1 MLQMHHKPL
10 VYLREIDFTDL
21 SYYKSKK
28 YGISRAI
35 YQYVGFTDEGLT
47 KRTAKW
53 SNTNL
58 NHKKTK
64 FLRGLMKMYKFK
76 NRSELN
82 NFLLKHTIVLKE
94 FDIKKEARKF
104 ESTMISINMQEDA
117 KNKHIICLNERDAE
131 LSVKEINELAKSFKN
146 KDPIVLL
153 HLHAIHSTS
162 HCCPYLLCFFIKLK
176 TDVFESLTFCSV
188 HFSSPCINYINANP
202 PSSQSFCVK
211 LMNKFRVL
219 SLCMFYIF
227 LFLSCRVHLLNI
239 M

>member
-1 MLQMHHKPL
+1 MQNKPL

-47 KRTAKW
+47 KRTSKW

-58 NHKKTK
+58 NHRNNKKTK

-76 NRSELN
+76 SMSELN
-82 NFLLKHTIVLKE
+82 KYLLQHTIVLKE

-146 KDPIVLL
+146 KEVI
-153 HLHAIHSTS
+153 A
-162 HCCPYLLCFFIKLK
+162 KLR
-176 TDVFESLTFCSV
+176 E
-188 HFSSPCINYINANP
+188 
-202 PSSQSFCVK
+202 K
-211 LMNKFRVL
+211 LEKEAQKAK
-219 SLCMFYIF
+219 
-227 LFLSCRVHLLNI
+227 
-239 M
+239 

>member
-1 MLQMHHKPL
+1 MHHKPL

-47 KRTAKW
+47 
-53 SNTNL
+53 NL
-58 NHKKTK
+58 NHRNNKKTK

-146 KDPIVLL
+146 KEVI
-153 HLHAIHSTS
+153 A
-162 HCCPYLLCFFIKLK
+162 KLR
-176 TDVFESLTFCSV
+176 E
-188 HFSSPCINYINANP
+188 
-202 PSSQSFCVK
+202 K
-211 LMNKFRVL
+211 LEKEAQKAK
-219 SLCMFYIF
+219 
-227 LFLSCRVHLLNI
+227 
-239 M
+239 

>member
-1 MLQMHHKPL
+1 MHHKPL

-58 NHKKTK
+58 NHRNNKKTK

-76 NRSELN
+76 SMSELN
-82 NFLLKHTIVLKE
+82 KYLLKHTRILKE
-94 FDIKKEARKF
+94 FDIKKKALKF
-104 ESTMISINMQEDA
+104 ESTMISINMLEDA

-131 LSVKEINELAKSFKN
+131 ISLKEMNELAKSFKD
-146 KDPIVLL
+146 KEVI
-153 HLHAIHSTS
+153 A
-162 HCCPYLLCFFIKLK
+162 KLEK
-176 TDVFESLTFCSV
+176 E
-188 HFSSPCINYINANP
+188 A
-202 PSSQSFCVK
+202 QK
-211 LMNKFRVL
+211 AK
-219 SLCMFYIF
+219 
-227 LFLSCRVHLLNI
+227 
-239 M
+239 

>member
-1 MLQMHHKPL
+1 MHHKPL

-58 NHKKTK
+58 NHRNNKKTK

-117 KNKHIICLNERDAE
+117 E

-146 KDPIVLL
+146 KEVI
-153 HLHAIHSTS
+153 A
-162 HCCPYLLCFFIKLK
+162 KLR
-176 TDVFESLTFCSV
+176 E
-188 HFSSPCINYINANP
+188 
-202 PSSQSFCVK
+202 K
-211 LMNKFRVL
+211 LEKEAQKAK
-219 SLCMFYIF
+219 
-227 LFLSCRVHLLNI
+227 
-239 M
+239 